1 MIVDAYIKMI
11 VYKIVTQKALKSIV
25 CEWNVLKK
33 TLIMRFSF
41 RFLIY
46 IEKKICCKWNV

>member
-25 CEWNVLKK
+25 CE
-33 TLIMRFSF
+33 
-41 RFLIY
+41 
-46 IEKKICCKWNV
+46 